1 MKNELIKLKT
11 ACRYPAIFIK
21 WAAISGVIGLAGGAV
36 GSIFH
41 ISVDEATSF
50 REENPWLIWFLPLGG
65 LVIAA
70 LYRVCKMQGDTGTDR
85 IISSVR
91 CDEKVPALIAPL
103 IFIGTVITHLFGGSA
118 GREGA
123 ALQLGGSLGYQT
135 GKFLRLDDKDM
146 HLITLCGMSA
156 VFSALFGTPL
166 TAAVFA
172 LEVISVG
179 VIYYSGLVPCLFS
192 SLVAYALS
200 LLFKIK
206 PVRFKLAAVPELS
219 VLLFAKLVALAI
231 LCAVVSVVFC
241 VALHK
246 TNQLSRKY
254 IKNDYIG
261 IAAGGILVAALAFL
275 LGTADYNGAGIDMIA
290 RAMGGEARPEAFL
303 LKILFTAITI
313 GVGFRGGEIIPAF
326 FIGATFGCTASAL
339 LGIDPCFGAAAGFVA
354 LFCGVVNCPIASII
368 LSIEVFGAEGILPFA
383 VVCSVTNMLSGNYGL
398 YRSQK
403 IVYSKLKA
411 EYINQF
417 AK

>member
-1 MKNELIKLKT
+1 MVLFRMGDLVKSHATTSSISIKLYKLLFIGLTFFPLTGKLYYAKINLSSELYKYRRINYNYAGDKRIRSVERYQSDSIPFIYRLKSAIIIRLNGIRGIMKNELIKLKT

-65 LVIAA
+65 LVNRRA
-70 LYRVCKMQGDTGTDR
+70 LHRVCKMQGGYRTDR

-254 IKNDYIG
+254 IKNDYMG
-261 IAAGGILVAALAFL
+261 SPPAAYWSPRWRFCWEPRIT
-275 LGTADYNGAGIDMIA
+275 TA
-290 RAMGGEARPEAFL
+290 
-303 LKILFTAITI
+303 
-313 GVGFRGGEIIPAF
+313 RG
-326 FIGATFGCTASAL
+326 
-339 LGIDPCFGAAAGFVA
+339 
-354 LFCGVVNCPIASII
+354 
-368 LSIEVFGAEGILPFA
+368 
-383 VVCSVTNMLSGNYGL
+383 
-398 YRSQK
+398 
-403 IVYSKLKA
+403 
-411 EYINQF
+411 
-417 AK
+417 